1 MRFLGQTEVS
11 EFLAGWPDCGPPVR
25 AWVSEM
31 KHRDWECAAALKA
44 DFGLVD
50 ISASP
55 AVVFHLQPATVRIDT
70 VIDFRRRIVLLTA
83 IGQAALVASTPYG
96 TT

>member
-1 MRFLGQTEVS
+1 
-11 EFLAGWPDCGPPVR
+11 VR
-25 AWVSEM
+25 AWLSEM
-31 KHRDWECAAALKA
+31 KHRDWDCAAMLKA

-55 AVVFHLQPATVRIDT
+55 TIVFHLRPVTVRIHT

-83 IGQAALVASTPYG
+83 IGQAGMAAPTPYG
-96 TT
+96 TA